1 MTPTTH
7 HRIARTAAGALAAT
21 ALLAPAAASAHLPF
35 EELRAAPPVVYHA
48 TPAPDRIDTGRSAQ
62 VTRAAVTP
70 APTVTQ
76 SIDDG
81 FDWGAAAI
89 GAGGAGALL
98 LLAAAGTS
106 AAGHRRHV
114 AS

>member
-7 HRIARTAAGALAAT
+7 HRIARTAAGALAAP
-21 ALLAPAAASAHLPF
+21 ALLAPAAA
-35 EELRAAPPVVYHA
+35 PVVYHA
-48 TPAPDRIDTGRSAQ
+48 TPAPDRIDTGRPAQ